1 VNGVSLAI
9 SGRDLSMIALN
20 CIGDEGGN
28 NEAASGW
35 IRDGDPVEVSGK
47 GVVQLPS
54 YTWVFSAYPLRRG
67 MRRISLRGTGGCR
80 GAPVLVVVVVVFFLF
95 IIGVPVSGGVIVGL
109 GVLLANLAVDVVK
122 GVVEE
127 VEVLPCI

>member
-9 SGRDLSMIALN
+9 SGRDFSTIALN

-28 NEAASGW
+28 DEAASGW

-54 YTWVFSAYPLRRG
+54 YTWVFSTYPLRRG

-80 GAPVLVVVVVVFFLF
+80 GAPVLVIVVVVFFLF
-95 IIGVPVSGGVIVGL
+95 IVGVPVSCGVVVGL

-127 VEVLPCI
+127 VEVSMRV

>member
-9 SGRDLSMIALN
+9 SGRDLSTIALN
-20 CIGDEGGN
+20 CIGDEGGD

-80 GAPVLVVVVVVFFLF
+80 GAPVLVFVVVVFFLF
-95 IIGVPVSGGVIVGL
+95 IVGVPVSGGVVIGL

-122 GVVEE
+122 GVIEE
-127 VEVLPCI
+127 VEVSTCV